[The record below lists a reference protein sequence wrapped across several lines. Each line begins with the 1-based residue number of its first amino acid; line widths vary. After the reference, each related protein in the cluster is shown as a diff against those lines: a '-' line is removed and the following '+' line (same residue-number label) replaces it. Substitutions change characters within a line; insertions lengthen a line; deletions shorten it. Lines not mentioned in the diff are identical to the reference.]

1 MSNEF
6 ASNDKKQEKHGPQ
19 TWEAS
24 FGRRRFRAQW
34 DREPGRAWFHFQGPF
49 VEEND
54 PDGMGTP
61 FTPDFGIEWER
72 GKIPHTYGEYDE
84 RLDDIRE
91 KAEKTARRTAER
103 ARGYAERASKHMRD
117 RDWDA
122 IEREMR
128 SAVDKAMEELEKTL
142 RRLRL
147 EWEKR
152 QEEAQAAAK
161 KARAQRVPVEYEGS
175 EEPSTE
181 EGAGAMNTPSSSRFT
196 SHERDAMRRT
206 ILEELAAG
214 SITLDEAER
223 RLRDLG

>member
-6 ASNDKKQEKHGPQ
+6 TSSDKEREKRGPQ

-24 FGRRRFRAQW
+24 FGRSRFRAQW
-34 DREPGRAWFHFQGPF
+34 NREPGRVWFHFQGPF

-91 KAEKTARRTAER
+91 KAEKAARRTAER

-122 IEREMR
+122 IEHEMR

-161 KARAQRVPVEYEGS
+161 KTRAQRVPVEYEVS
-175 EEPSTE
+175 EEPSAD
-181 EGAGAMNTPSSSRFT
+181 EGAGTMNTPSSRFT
-196 SHERDAMRRT
+196 SQERDEMRRN
-206 ILEELAAG
+206 ILAELATG